1 MSGITVKVKKQ
12 KELKRELKV
21 SVPSSMVEAKK
32 MKRFEEIAKTAK
44 MPGFRPGK
52 APINIIQSQYGNQ
65 VNQETL
71 SDVLESSYAEA
82 ITEKDLKPA
91 GPPEVN
97 IDQFVDGSDFQY
109 TATIEVFPEFKLK
122 GLDKIKLERPSAT
135 VKQSDINEMV
145 ENLQKQR
152 GEWKSVDRNATDS
165 DQLLIDFKGTL
176 DGEVFEGG
184 SSEDFVMQL
193 GGGQM
198 LPEFEEALKDV
209 KPSDEKDFEVTF
221 PDGYHQ
227 PDLSGKTANFNVKV
241 KEVRELALAE
251 VTEDFVKGFGIDSG
265 KYDDLIK
272 EISDSMEKE
281 KDSKIKE
288 QVRIGLMN
296 HLREKNQIQIPEVMI
311 KNEATAMQKD
321 WMRRSGIEDESA
333 APELD
338 NFNQIATERVHLG
351 LLVNELVLSREMELD
366 QERVKTK
373 LAEITNAYPNGDEI
387 KKMYEQTPELMDQLR
402 SMVMEDQVVDWLIDK
417 TTFTDKETEFK
428 ELINNQA

>member
-12 KELKRELKV
+12 KELKREVKV
-21 SVPSSMVEAKK
+21 SVPSSFVEAKK
-32 MKRFEEIAKTAK
+32 MQRFEQIAKTAK
-44 MPGFRPGK
+44 LPGFRPGK

-65 VNQETL
+65 VNQEIL
-71 SDVLESSYAEA
+71 SDVLESTYVEA
-82 ITEKDLKPA
+82 VTEKELKPA
-91 GPPEVN
+91 GPPEVS
-97 IDQFVDGSDFQY
+97 IDQFVDGSEFKY

-122 GLDKIKLERPSAT
+122 GIDKIKLDRPSTT
-135 VKQSDINEMV
+135 VKQSDINEMI

-152 GEWKSVDRNATDS
+152 GEWKSVDRNANDN

-176 DGEVFEGG
+176 DGEAFEGG
-184 SSEDFVMQL
+184 SAEDFVMQL

-198 LPEFEEALKDV
+198 LPEFEESLKDV

-221 PDGYHQ
+221 PEEYHQ
-227 PDLSGKTANFNVKV
+227 PDLAGKTANFNVKV

-251 VTEDFVKGFGIDSG
+251 VTEDFVKGFGIESG

-272 EISDSMEKE
+272 EISESMEKE
-281 KDSKIKE
+281 KDAKINE
-288 QVRIGLMN
+288 QVRVGLMN
-296 HLREKNQIQIPEVMI
+296 YLREKNQIQIPEVMI
-311 KNEATAMQKD
+311 KSEATAMQKD
-321 WMRRSGIEDESA
+321 WMKRSGVENESD

-351 LLVNELVLSREMELD
+351 LLVNELVISREMQLD
-366 QERVKTK
+366 DERVKTK
-373 LAEITNAYPNGDEI
+373 LAEITNSYPNGDEI
-387 KKMYEQTPELMDQLR
+387 KKMYEQTPDLMDQLK

-417 TTFTDKETEFK
+417 TIFTDQEIEFK

>member
-1 MSGITVKVKKQ
+1 MSGISVKVKKQ

-21 SVPSSMVEAKK
+21 SVPSSVVEAKK

-82 ITEKDLKPA
+82 ITEKELKPA
-91 GPPEVN
+91 RPPEVS

-109 TATIEVFPEFKLK
+109 SATIEVFPEFKLK
-122 GLDKIKLERPSAT
+122 GLDKIKLEKPSAT

-165 DQLLIDFKGTL
+165 DQLLIDFNGTL

-198 LPEFEEALKDV
+198 LPEFEEALKEV

-221 PDGYHQ
+221 PDEYHQ

-241 KEVRELALAE
+241 KEVRELTLAE

-265 KYDDLIK
+265 KYDDLVK

-281 KDSKIKE
+281 KDAKIKE

-321 WMRRSGIEDESA
+321 WMRRSGIEDESK
-333 APELD
+333 APELE

-366 QERVKTK
+366 QDRVKTK

-417 TTFTDKETEFK
+417 TTFTEKETEFK

>member
-12 KELKRELKV
+12 KELKREVKV
-21 SVPSSMVEAKK
+21 SVPSSFVEAKK
-32 MKRFEEIAKTAK
+32 MQRFEQIAKTAK
-44 MPGFRPGK
+44 LPGFRPGK

-65 VNQETL
+65 VNQEIL
-71 SDVLESSYAEA
+71 SDVLESTYVEA
-82 ITEKDLKPA
+82 VTEKELKPA
-91 GPPEVN
+91 GPPEVS
-97 IDQFVDGSDFQY
+97 IDQFVDGSEFKY

-122 GLDKIKLERPSAT
+122 GIDKIKLDRPSTT
-135 VKQSDINEMV
+135 VKQSDINEMI

-152 GEWKSVDRNATDS
+152 GEWKSVDRNANDN

-176 DGEVFEGG
+176 DGEAFEGG
-184 SSEDFVMQL
+184 SAEDFVMQL

-198 LPEFEEALKDV
+198 LPEFEESLKDV

-221 PDGYHQ
+221 PEEYHQ
-227 PDLSGKTANFNVKV
+227 PDLAGKTANFNVKV

-251 VTEDFVKGFGIDSG
+251 VTEDFVKGFGIESG

-272 EISDSMEKE
+272 EISESMDKE
-281 KDSKIKE
+281 KDVKINE
-288 QVRIGLMN
+288 QVRVGLMN

-311 KNEATAMQKD
+311 KSEATAMQKD
-321 WMRRSGIEDESA
+321 WMKRSGVENESD

-351 LLVNELVLSREMELD
+351 LLVNELVISREMQLD
-366 QERVKTK
+366 DERVKTK
-373 LAEITNAYPNGDEI
+373 LAEITNSYPNGDEI
-387 KKMYEQTPELMDQLR
+387 KKMYEQTPDLMDQLK

-417 TTFTDKETEFK
+417 TTFTDQEIEFK

>member
-71 SDVLESSYAEA
+71 SDVLESSYADA
-82 ITEKDLKPA
+82 ITEKELKPA
-91 GPPEVN
+91 GPPEVS

-122 GLDKIKLERPSAT
+122 GLDKIKLEKPSAT

-198 LPEFEEALKDV
+198 LPEFEEALKEV

-221 PDGYHQ
+221 PDEYHQ

-241 KEVRELALAE
+241 KEVRELTLAE

-265 KYDDLIK
+265 KYDDLVK

-281 KDSKIKE
+281 KDAKIKE

-321 WMRRSGIEDESA
+321 WMRQSGIEDEEK
-333 APELD
+333 APSID
-338 NFNQIATERVHLG
+338 NFEKIAGERVHLG
-351 LLVNELVLSREMELD
+351 LLVNELVISRELKLD
-366 QERVKTK
+366 DEKVKTK
-373 LAEITNAYPNGDEI
+373 LEDVTKAYPNGDEI
-387 KKMYEQTPELMDQLR
+387 RKMYEQNPELMDQLK
-402 SMVMEDQVVDWLIDK
+402 STVMEDQVVEWL
-417 TTFTDKETEFK
+417 TERSSFNEKEIEFK
-428 ELINNQA
+428 ELINNNQ

>member
-1 MSGITVKVKKQ
+1 MSGISVKVKKQ

-21 SVPSSMVEAKK
+21 SVPSSVVEAKK

-82 ITEKDLKPA
+82 ITEKELKPA
-91 GPPEVN
+91 GPPEVS

-122 GLDKIKLERPSAT
+122 GLDKIKLEKPSAT

-221 PDGYHQ
+221 PDEYHQ

-265 KYDDLIK
+265 KYDDLVK

-281 KDSKIKE
+281 KDAKIKE

-321 WMRRSGIEDESA
+321 WMRRSGIEDDSK
-333 APELD
+333 APELE
-338 NFNQIATERVHLG
+338 NFNEIATERVHLG
-351 LLVNELVLSREMELD
+351 LLVKELVLSREMELD
-366 QERVKTK
+366 QDRVKTK
-373 LAEITNAYPNGDEI
+373 LEEITKAYPNGDEI

>member
-71 SDVLESSYAEA
+71 SDVLESSYAEV
-82 ITEKDLKPA
+82 ITEKELKPA
-91 GPPEVN
+91 GPPEVS

-209 KPSDEKDFEVTF
+209 KPSDEKDFDVTF
-221 PDGYHQ
+221 PDEYHQ

-265 KYDDLIK
+265 KYDDLVK

-281 KDSKIKE
+281 KDAKIKE

-296 HLREKNQIQIPEVMI
+296 YLREKNQIQIPEVMI
-311 KNEATAMQKD
+311 KNEATSMQKD
-321 WMRRSGIEDESA
+321 WMRRSGIEDDSK
-333 APELD
+333 APELE
-338 NFNQIATERVHLG
+338 NFNEIATERVHLG

-366 QERVKTK
+366 QDRVKTK
-373 LAEITNAYPNGDEI
+373 LEEITNAYPNGDEI

>member
-12 KELKRELKV
+12 KELKREVKV
-21 SVPSSMVEAKK
+21 TVPSSFVEAKK
-32 MKRFEEIAKTAK
+32 MKRFEQIAKTAK
-44 MPGFRPGK
+44 LPGFRPGK

-65 VNQETL
+65 VNQEIL
-71 SDVLESSYAEA
+71 SDVLESTYVEA
-82 ITEKDLKPA
+82 ITEKELKPA
-91 GPPEVN
+91 GPPEVS
-97 IDQFVDGSDFQY
+97 IDQFVDGSEFKY

-122 GLDKIKLERPSAT
+122 GIDKIKLDRPSTT

-152 GEWKSVDRNATDS
+152 GEWKSVDRNANEN

-176 DGEVFEGG
+176 DGDAFEGG
-184 SSEDFVMQL
+184 SAEDFVMQL

-198 LPEFEEALKDV
+198 LPEFEESLKES
-209 KPSDEKDFEVTF
+209 KPNDEKDFEVTF
-221 PDGYHQ
+221 PEEYHQ
-227 PDLSGKTANFNVKV
+227 PDLAGKTANFNVKV

-251 VTEDFVKGFGIDSG
+251 VTEEFVKGFGIESG

-272 EISDSMEKE
+272 QISESMEKE
-281 KDSKIKE
+281 KDAKINE
-288 QVRIGLMN
+288 QVRVGLMN
-296 HLREKNQIQIPEVMI
+296 HLREKNKIEIPAVMI
-311 KNEATAMQKD
+311 RSEATAMQKD
-321 WMRRSGIEDESA
+321 WMKRSGVEDESA

-351 LLVNELVLSREMELD
+351 LLVNELVISREMQLD
-366 QERVKTK
+366 DERVKTK
-373 LAEITNAYPNGDEI
+373 LGEITNAYPNGDEI
-387 KKMYEQTPELMDQLR
+387 KKMYEQTPELMDQLK

-417 TTFTDKETEFK
+417 TSFTDKETEFK

>member
-1 MSGITVKVKKQ
+1 MSGISVKVKKQ

-21 SVPSSMVEAKK
+21 SVPSSVVEAKK

-82 ITEKDLKPA
+82 ITEKELKPA
-91 GPPEVN
+91 GPPEVS

-198 LPEFEEALKDV
+198 LPEFEEALKGV
-209 KPSDEKDFEVTF
+209 KPK
-221 PDGYHQ
+221 
-227 PDLSGKTANFNVKV
+227 
-241 KEVRELALAE
+241 
-251 VTEDFVKGFGIDSG
+251 
-265 KYDDLIK
+265 
-272 EISDSMEKE
+272 
-281 KDSKIKE
+281 
-288 QVRIGLMN
+288 
-296 HLREKNQIQIPEVMI
+296 
-311 KNEATAMQKD
+311 
-321 WMRRSGIEDESA
+321 
-333 APELD
+333 
-338 NFNQIATERVHLG
+338 
-351 LLVNELVLSREMELD
+351 
-366 QERVKTK
+366 
-373 LAEITNAYPNGDEI
+373 
-387 KKMYEQTPELMDQLR
+387 
-402 SMVMEDQVVDWLIDK
+402 
-417 TTFTDKETEFK
+417 
-428 ELINNQA
+428 

>member
-12 KELKRELKV
+12 KELKREVKV
-21 SVPSSMVEAKK
+21 SVPSSFVEAKK
-32 MKRFEEIAKTAK
+32 MQRFEQIAKTAK
-44 MPGFRPGK
+44 LPGFRPGK

-65 VNQETL
+65 VNQEIL
-71 SDVLESSYAEA
+71 SDVLESTYVEA
-82 ITEKDLKPA
+82 VTEKELKPA
-91 GPPEVN
+91 GPPEVS
-97 IDQFVDGSDFQY
+97 IDQFVDGSEFKY

-122 GLDKIKLERPSAT
+122 GIDKIKLDRPSTT
-135 VKQSDINEMV
+135 VKQSDINEMI

-152 GEWKSVDRNATDS
+152 GEWNSVERNANDN

-176 DGEVFEGG
+176 DGEAFEGG
-184 SSEDFVMQL
+184 SAEDFVMQL

-198 LPEFEEALKDV
+198 LPEFEESLKDV

-221 PDGYHQ
+221 PEEYHQ
-227 PDLSGKTANFNVKV
+227 PDLAGKTANFNVKV

-251 VTEDFVKGFGIDSG
+251 VTEDFVKGFGIESG

-272 EISDSMEKE
+272 EISESMDKE
-281 KDSKIKE
+281 KDAKINE
-288 QVRIGLMN
+288 QVRVGLMN
-296 HLREKNQIQIPEVMI
+296 YLREKNQIQIPEVMI
-311 KNEATAMQKD
+311 KSEATAMQKD
-321 WMRRSGIEDESA
+321 WMKRSGIENESD

-351 LLVNELVLSREMELD
+351 LLVNELVISREMQLD
-366 QERVKTK
+366 DERVKTK
-373 LAEITNAYPNGDEI
+373 LAEITNSYPNGDEI
-387 KKMYEQTPELMDQLR
+387 KKMYEQTPDLMDQLK

-417 TTFTDKETEFK
+417 TTFTDQEIEFK

>member
-1 MSGITVKVKKQ
+1 MSGISVKVKKQ

-21 SVPSSMVEAKK
+21 SVPSSVVEAKK

-82 ITEKDLKPA
+82 ITEKELKPA
-91 GPPEVN
+91 GPPEVS

-221 PDGYHQ
+221 PDEYHQ

-265 KYDDLIK
+265 KYDDLVK

-281 KDSKIKE
+281 KDAKIKE
-288 QVRIGLMN
+288 QVRIGLMD

-321 WMRRSGIEDESA
+321 WMRRSGIEDESK
-333 APELD
+333 APELE

-366 QERVKTK
+366 QDRVKTK
-373 LAEITNAYPNGDEI
+373 LEEITNAYPNGDEI
-387 KKMYEQTPELMDQLR
+387 KKMYEQTPELMDQFR
-402 SMVMEDQVVDWLIDK
+402 SMVMEDQVVDWIIDK
-417 TTFTDKETEFK
+417 ATFTEKETEFK

>member
-12 KELKRELKV
+12 KELKREVKV
-21 SVPSSMVEAKK
+21 SVPSSFVEAKK
-32 MKRFEEIAKTAK
+32 MQRFEQIAKTAK
-44 MPGFRPGK
+44 LPGFRPGK

-65 VNQETL
+65 VNQEIL
-71 SDVLESSYAEA
+71 SDVLESTYVEA
-82 ITEKDLKPA
+82 VTEKELKPA
-91 GPPEVN
+91 GPPEVS
-97 IDQFVDGSDFQY
+97 IDQFVDGSEFKY

-122 GLDKIKLERPSAT
+122 GIDKIKLDRPSTT
-135 VKQSDINEMV
+135 VKQSDINEMI

-152 GEWKSVDRNATDS
+152 GEWKSVDRNANDN

-176 DGEVFEGG
+176 DGEAFEGG
-184 SSEDFVMQL
+184 SAEDFVMQL

-198 LPEFEEALKDV
+198 LPEFEESLKDV

-221 PDGYHQ
+221 PEEYHQ
-227 PDLSGKTANFNVKV
+227 PDLAGKTANFNVKV

-251 VTEDFVKGFGIDSG
+251 VTEDFVKGFGIESG

-272 EISDSMEKE
+272 EISESMEKE
-281 KDSKIKE
+281 KDVKINE
-288 QVRIGLMN
+288 QVRVRLMN

-311 KNEATAMQKD
+311 KSEATAMQKD
-321 WMRRSGIEDESA
+321 WMKRSGVENESD

-351 LLVNELVLSREMELD
+351 LLVNELVISREMKLD
-366 QERVKTK
+366 DERVKTK

-387 KKMYEQTPELMDQLR
+387 KKMYEQTPDLMDQLK

-417 TTFTDKETEFK
+417 TTFTDQEIEFK

>member
-12 KELKRELKV
+12 KELKREVKV
-21 SVPSSMVEAKK
+21 SVPSSFVEAKK
-32 MKRFEEIAKTAK
+32 MQRFEQIAKTAK
-44 MPGFRPGK
+44 LPGFRPGK

-65 VNQETL
+65 VNQEIL
-71 SDVLESSYAEA
+71 SDVLESTYVEA
-82 ITEKDLKPA
+82 VTEKELKPA
-91 GPPEVN
+91 GPPEVS
-97 IDQFVDGSDFQY
+97 IDQFVDGSEFKY

-122 GLDKIKLERPSAT
+122 GIDKIKLDRPSTT
-135 VKQSDINEMV
+135 VKQSDINEMI

-152 GEWKSVDRNATDS
+152 GEWNSVERNANDN

-176 DGEVFEGG
+176 DGEAFEGG
-184 SSEDFVMQL
+184 SAEDFVMQL

-198 LPEFEEALKDV
+198 LPEFEESLNDV

-221 PDGYHQ
+221 PEEYHQ
-227 PDLSGKTANFNVKV
+227 PDLAGKTANFNVKV

-251 VTEDFVKGFGIDSG
+251 VTEDFVKGFGIESG

-272 EISDSMEKE
+272 EISESMDKE
-281 KDSKIKE
+281 KDAKINE
-288 QVRIGLMN
+288 QVRVGLMN
-296 HLREKNQIQIPEVMI
+296 YLREKNQIQIPEVMI
-311 KNEATAMQKD
+311 KSEATAMQKD
-321 WMRRSGIEDESA
+321 WMKRSGVENESD

-351 LLVNELVLSREMELD
+351 LLVNELVISREMQLD
-366 QERVKTK
+366 DERVKTK
-373 LAEITNAYPNGDEI
+373 LAEITNSYPNGDEI
-387 KKMYEQTPELMDQLR
+387 KKMYEQTPDLMDQLK

-417 TTFTDKETEFK
+417 TIFTDQEIEFK

>member
-1 MSGITVKVKKQ
+1 MSGISVKVKKQ

-21 SVPSSMVEAKK
+21 SVPSSVVEAKK

-82 ITEKDLKPA
+82 ITEKELKPA
-91 GPPEVN
+91 GPPEVS
-97 IDQFVDGSDFQY
+97 IDQFVDGTDFQY

-122 GLDKIKLERPSAT
+122 GLDKINLERLSAT

-221 PDGYHQ
+221 PDEYHQ

-265 KYDDLIK
+265 KYDDLVK

-281 KDSKIKE
+281 KDAKIKE

-321 WMRRSGIEDESA
+321 WMRRSGIEDESK
-333 APELD
+333 APELE

-366 QERVKTK
+366 QDRVKTK

-417 TTFTDKETEFK
+417 TTFTEKETEFK

>member
-1 MSGITVKVKKQ
+1 MSGITIKVKKQ

-21 SVPSSMVEAKK
+21 SVPSSFVEAKK
-32 MKRFEEIAKTAK
+32 MQRFEQIAKTAK
-44 MPGFRPGK
+44 LPGFRPGK

-65 VNQETL
+65 VNQEIL
-71 SDVLESSYAEA
+71 SDVLESTYVEA
-82 ITEKDLKPA
+82 VTEKELKPA
-91 GPPEVN
+91 GPPEVS
-97 IDQFVDGSDFQY
+97 IDQFVDGSEFKY

-122 GLDKIKLERPSAT
+122 GIDKIKLDRPSTT
-135 VKQSDINEMV
+135 VKQSDINEMI

-152 GEWKSVDRNATDS
+152 GEWKSVDRNANDN

-176 DGEVFEGG
+176 DGEAFEGG
-184 SSEDFVMQL
+184 SAEDFVMQL

-198 LPEFEEALKDV
+198 LPEFEESLKDV

-221 PDGYHQ
+221 PEEYHQ
-227 PDLSGKTANFNVKV
+227 LDLAGKTANFNVKV
-241 KEVRELALAE
+241 KEVRELVLAE
-251 VTEDFVKGFGIDSG
+251 VTEDFVKGFGIESG

-272 EISDSMEKE
+272 EISESMDKE
-281 KDSKIKE
+281 KDAKINE
-288 QVRIGLMN
+288 QVRVGLMN
-296 HLREKNQIQIPEVMI
+296 YLREKNQIQIPEVMI
-311 KNEATAMQKD
+311 KSEATAMQKD
-321 WMRRSGIEDESA
+321 WMKRSGVENESD

-351 LLVNELVLSREMELD
+351 LLVNELVISREMKLD
-366 QERVKTK
+366 NERVKTK

-387 KKMYEQTPELMDQLR
+387 KKMYEQTPDLMDQLK

-417 TTFTDKETEFK
+417 TIFTDQEIEFK

>member
-1 MSGITVKVKKQ
+1 MSGISVKVKKQ

-44 MPGFRPGK
+44 MPGFSPGK

-82 ITEKDLKPA
+82 ITEKELKPA
-91 GPPEVN
+91 GPPEVS

-109 TATIEVFPEFKLK
+109 TAIIEVFPEFKLK

-198 LPEFEEALKDV
+198 LPEFEEALKEV
-209 KPSDEKDFEVTF
+209 KPSDEKDFEGTF
-221 PDGYHQ
+221 PDEYHQ

-265 KYDDLIK
+265 KYDDLVK

-281 KDSKIKE
+281 KDAKIKE

-321 WMRRSGIEDESA
+321 WMRRSGIEDESK
-333 APELD
+333 APELE

-366 QERVKTK
+366 QDRVKTK
-373 LAEITNAYPNGDEI
+373 LEEITNAYPNGDEI
-387 KKMYEQTPELMDQLR
+387 KKMYEETPELMDQLR

>member
-1 MSGITVKVKKQ
+1 MSGISVKVKKQ

-21 SVPSSMVEAKK
+21 SVPSSVVEAKK

-82 ITEKDLKPA
+82 ITEKELKPA
-91 GPPEVN
+91 GPPEVS

-209 KPSDEKDFEVTF
+209 QPSDEKDFEVTF
-221 PDGYHQ
+221 PDEYHQ

-265 KYDDLIK
+265 KYDDLVK

-281 KDSKIKE
+281 KDAKIKE

-321 WMRRSGIEDESA
+321 WMRRSGVEDDSK
-333 APELD
+333 APELE

-366 QERVKTK
+366 QDRVKTK
-373 LAEITNAYPNGDEI
+373 LEEITNAYPNGNEI
-387 KKMYEQTPELMDQLR
+387 KKMYEETPELMDQLR

>member
-12 KELKRELKV
+12 KELKREVKV
-21 SVPSSMVEAKK
+21 SVPSSFVEAKK
-32 MKRFEEIAKTAK
+32 MQRFEQIAKTAK
-44 MPGFRPGK
+44 LPGFRPGK

-65 VNQETL
+65 VNQEIL
-71 SDVLESSYAEA
+71 SDVLESTYIEA
-82 ITEKDLKPA
+82 ITEKELKPA
-91 GPPEVN
+91 GPPEVS
-97 IDQFVDGSDFQY
+97 IDQFVDGSEFKY

-122 GLDKIKLERPSAT
+122 GIDKIKLDRPSTT
-135 VKQSDINEMV
+135 VKQSDINEMI

-152 GEWKSVDRNATDS
+152 GEWNSVERNANDN

-176 DGEVFEGG
+176 DGEAFEGG
-184 SSEDFVMQL
+184 SAEDFVMQL

-198 LPEFEEALKDV
+198 LPEFEESLKDV

-221 PDGYHQ
+221 PEEYHQ
-227 PDLSGKTANFNVKV
+227 PDLAGKTANFNVKV

-251 VTEDFVKGFGIDSG
+251 VTEEFVKGFGIESG

-272 EISDSMEKE
+272 EISESMDKE
-281 KDSKIKE
+281 KDVKINE
-288 QVRIGLMN
+288 QVRVRLMN

-311 KNEATAMQKD
+311 KSEATAMQKD
-321 WMRRSGIEDESA
+321 WMKRSGVENESD

-351 LLVNELVLSREMELD
+351 LLVNELVISREMQLD
-366 QERVKTK
+366 DERVKTK
-373 LAEITNAYPNGDEI
+373 LAEITNSYPNGDEI
-387 KKMYEQTPELMDQLR
+387 KKMYEQTPDLMDQLK

-417 TTFTDKETEFK
+417 TTFTDQEIEFK

>member
-1 MSGITVKVKKQ
+1 MSGISVKVKKQ

-21 SVPSSMVEAKK
+21 SVPSSVVEAKK

-71 SDVLESSYAEA
+71 SDVLESSYADA
-82 ITEKDLKPA
+82 ITEKELKPA
-91 GPPEVN
+91 GPPEVS

-122 GLDKIKLERPSAT
+122 GLDKIKLERPSTT

-176 DGEVFEGG
+176 DGEAFEGG

>member
-12 KELKRELKV
+12 KELKREVKV
-21 SVPSSMVEAKK
+21 SVPSSFVEAKK
-32 MKRFEEIAKTAK
+32 MQRFEQIAKTAK
-44 MPGFRPGK
+44 LPGFRPGK

-65 VNQETL
+65 VNQEIL
-71 SDVLESSYAEA
+71 SDVLESTYVEA
-82 ITEKDLKPA
+82 VTEKELKPA
-91 GPPEVN
+91 GPPEVS
-97 IDQFVDGSDFQY
+97 IDQFVDGSEFKY

-122 GLDKIKLERPSAT
+122 GIDKIKLDRPSTT
-135 VKQSDINEMV
+135 VKQSDINEMI

-152 GEWKSVDRNATDS
+152 GEWNSVERNANDN

-176 DGEVFEGG
+176 DGEAFEGG
-184 SSEDFVMQL
+184 SAEDFVMQL

-221 PDGYHQ
+221 PEEYHQ
-227 PDLSGKTANFNVKV
+227 PDLAGKTANFNVKV

-251 VTEDFVKGFGIDSG
+251 VTEDFVKGFGIESG

-272 EISDSMEKE
+272 EISESMEKE
-281 KDSKIKE
+281 KDAKINE
-288 QVRIGLMN
+288 QVRVGLMN
-296 HLREKNQIQIPEVMI
+296 YLREKNQIQIPEVMI
-311 KNEATAMQKD
+311 KSEATAMQKD
-321 WMRRSGIEDESA
+321 WMKRSGVENESD

-351 LLVNELVLSREMELD
+351 LLVNELVISREMQLD
-366 QERVKTK
+366 DERVKTK
-373 LAEITNAYPNGDEI
+373 LAEITNSYPNGDEI
-387 KKMYEQTPELMDQLR
+387 KKMYEQTPDLMDQLK

-417 TTFTDKETEFK
+417 TTFTDQEIEFK

>member
-12 KELKRELKV
+12 KELKREVKV
-21 SVPSSMVEAKK
+21 SVPSSFVEAKK
-32 MKRFEEIAKTAK
+32 MQRFEQIAKTAK
-44 MPGFRPGK
+44 LPGFRPGK

-65 VNQETL
+65 VNQEIL
-71 SDVLESSYAEA
+71 SDVLESTYVEA
-82 ITEKDLKPA
+82 VTEKELKPA
-91 GPPEVN
+91 GPPEVS
-97 IDQFVDGSDFQY
+97 IDQFVDGSEFKY

-122 GLDKIKLERPSAT
+122 GIDKIKLDRPSTT
-135 VKQSDINEMV
+135 VKQSDINEMI

-152 GEWKSVDRNATDS
+152 GEWNSVERNANDN

-176 DGEVFEGG
+176 DGEAFEGG
-184 SSEDFVMQL
+184 SAEDFVMQL

-198 LPEFEEALKDV
+198 LPEFEESLKDV

-221 PDGYHQ
+221 PEEYHQ
-227 PDLSGKTANFNVKV
+227 PDLAGKTANFNVKV

-251 VTEDFVKGFGIDSG
+251 VTEDFVKGFGIESG

-272 EISDSMEKE
+272 EISESMDKE
-281 KDSKIKE
+281 KDAKINE
-288 QVRIGLMN
+288 QVRVGLMN
-296 HLREKNQIQIPEVMI
+296 YLREKNQIQIPEVMI
-311 KNEATAMQKD
+311 KSEATAMQKD
-321 WMRRSGIEDESA
+321 WMKRSGIENESD

-351 LLVNELVLSREMELD
+351 LLVNELVISREMQLD
-366 QERVKTK
+366 DERVKTK
-373 LAEITNAYPNGDEI
+373 LAEITNSYPNGDEI
-387 KKMYEQTPELMDQLR
+387 KKMYEQTPDLMDQLK

-417 TTFTDKETEFK
+417 TTFTDQEVEFK

>member
-1 MSGITVKVKKQ
+1 MSGISVKVKKQ

-82 ITEKDLKPA
+82 ITEKELKPA
-91 GPPEVN
+91 RPPEVS

-109 TATIEVFPEFKLK
+109 SATIEVFPEFKLK
-122 GLDKIKLERPSAT
+122 GLDKIKLEKPSAT

-165 DQLLIDFKGTL
+165 DQLLIDFNGTL

-198 LPEFEEALKDV
+198 LPEFEEALKEV

-221 PDGYHQ
+221 PDEYHQ

-241 KEVRELALAE
+241 KEVRELTLAE

-265 KYDDLIK
+265 KYDDLVK

-281 KDSKIKE
+281 KDAKIKE

-321 WMRRSGIEDESA
+321 WMRRSGIEDESK
-333 APELD
+333 APELE

-366 QERVKTK
+366 QDRVKTK

-417 TTFTDKETEFK
+417 TTFTEKETEFK

>member
-12 KELKRELKV
+12 KELKREVKV
-21 SVPSSMVEAKK
+21 SVPSSFVEAKK
-32 MKRFEEIAKTAK
+32 MQRFEQIAKTAK
-44 MPGFRPGK
+44 LPGFRPGK

-65 VNQETL
+65 VNQEIL
-71 SDVLESSYAEA
+71 SDVLESTYVEA
-82 ITEKDLKPA
+82 VTEKELKPA
-91 GPPEVN
+91 GPPEVS
-97 IDQFVDGSDFQY
+97 IDQFVDGSEFKY

-122 GLDKIKLERPSAT
+122 GIDKIKLDRPSTT
-135 VKQSDINEMV
+135 VKQSDINEMI

-152 GEWKSVDRNATDS
+152 GEWNSVERNANDN

-176 DGEVFEGG
+176 DGEAFEGG
-184 SSEDFVMQL
+184 SAEDFVMQL

-198 LPEFEEALKDV
+198 LPEFEESLKDV

-221 PDGYHQ
+221 PEEYHQ
-227 PDLSGKTANFNVKV
+227 PDLAGKTANFNVKV

-251 VTEDFVKGFGIDSG
+251 VTEDFVKGFGIESG

-272 EISDSMEKE
+272 EISESMDKE
-281 KDSKIKE
+281 KDAKINE
-288 QVRIGLMN
+288 QVRVGLMN
-296 HLREKNQIQIPEVMI
+296 YLREKNKIQIPEVMI
-311 KNEATAMQKD
+311 RSEATAMQKD
-321 WMRRSGIEDESA
+321 WMKRSGVENESD

-351 LLVNELVLSREMELD
+351 LLVNELVISREMQLD
-366 QERVKTK
+366 DERVKTK
-373 LAEITNAYPNGDEI
+373 LAEITNSYPNGDEI
-387 KKMYEQTPELMDQLR
+387 KKMYEQTPDLMDQLK

-417 TTFTDKETEFK
+417 TTFTDQEIEFK

>member
-296 HLREKNQIQIPEVMI
+296 YLREKNQIQIPEVMI

>member
-1 MSGITVKVKKQ
+1 MSGISVKVKKQ

-21 SVPSSMVEAKK
+21 SVPSSVVEAKK

-44 MPGFRPGK
+44 KPGFRPGK

-82 ITEKDLKPA
+82 ITEKELKPA
-91 GPPEVN
+91 GPPEVS

-209 KPSDEKDFEVTF
+209 QPSDEKDFEVTF
-221 PDGYHQ
+221 PDEYHQ

-265 KYDDLIK
+265 KYDDLVK

-281 KDSKIKE
+281 KDAKIKE

-321 WMRRSGIEDESA
+321 WMRRSGIEDDSK
-333 APELD
+333 APELE

-366 QERVKTK
+366 QDRVKTK
-373 LAEITNAYPNGDEI
+373 LEEITKAYPNGDEI

-417 TTFTDKETEFK
+417 TTFTEKETEFK

>member
-12 KELKRELKV
+12 KELKREVKV
-21 SVPSSMVEAKK
+21 SVPSSFVEAKK
-32 MKRFEEIAKTAK
+32 MQRFEQIAKTAK
-44 MPGFRPGK
+44 LPGFRPGK

-65 VNQETL
+65 VNQEIL
-71 SDVLESSYAEA
+71 SDVLESTYVEA
-82 ITEKDLKPA
+82 VTEKELKPA
-91 GPPEVN
+91 GPPEVS
-97 IDQFVDGSDFQY
+97 IDQFVDGSEFKY

-122 GLDKIKLERPSAT
+122 GIDKIKLDRPSTT
-135 VKQSDINEMV
+135 VKQSDINEMI

-152 GEWKSVDRNATDS
+152 GEWNSVERNANDN

-176 DGEVFEGG
+176 DGEAFEGG
-184 SSEDFVMQL
+184 SAEDFVMQL

-198 LPEFEEALKDV
+198 LPEFEESLKDV

-221 PDGYHQ
+221 PEEYHQ
-227 PDLSGKTANFNVKV
+227 PDLAGKTANFNVKV

-251 VTEDFVKGFGIDSG
+251 VTEDFVKGFGIESG

-272 EISDSMEKE
+272 EISESMEKE
-281 KDSKIKE
+281 KDAKINE
-288 QVRIGLMN
+288 QVRVGLMN
-296 HLREKNQIQIPEVMI
+296 YLREKNQIQIPEVMI
-311 KNEATAMQKD
+311 KSEATAMQKD
-321 WMRRSGIEDESA
+321 WMKRSGVENESD

-351 LLVNELVLSREMELD
+351 LLVNELVISREMQLD
-366 QERVKTK
+366 DERVKTK
-373 LAEITNAYPNGDEI
+373 LAEITNSYPNGDEI
-387 KKMYEQTPELMDQLR
+387 KKMYEQTPDLMDQLK

-417 TTFTDKETEFK
+417 TTFTDQEIEFK